1 LDFEEFR
8 EQFKD
13 DIAERLYGDGYG
25 SMEFQDQETRKVNE
39 KYESTCI
46 KPEGSNVGV
55 NLNVEAAYKAYQDGT
70 PYDEIVDSTIKVV
83 ENGFDN
89 MPRGDFEQIKNYD
102 TAKERL
108 TMEVVAISGN
118 EEMLANLPHKEMED
132 MAVIYRL
139 DASDIAGQNASIVV
153 TNQMV
158 DSYGITPEQLHADAL
173 KNAPEIKPVVIEGMA
188 EVLAKQMGVEDLE
201 MLGLNIPPEQEKIF
215 VASVEGNVHG
225 AGVIA
230 YTDFM
235 DQAAER
241 VGGDFYLLP
250 SSRHEVLLVPD
261 DGTIDLKS
269 LENMVREV
277 NATTVSAED
286 KLTDSVYHY
295 DSQEKVFELAEKYV
309 DRQRDIDKA
318 ETAEKEAVKP
328 DPEVPPKDPVAP
340 DIKASVDKAEAK
352 AEGKETE
359 PTERK
364 SVLADLKAKKEQV
377 AAQPRKEV
385 DKSKHKSQE
394 R

>member
-1 LDFEEFR
+1 
-8 EQFKD
+8 
-13 DIAERLYGDGYG
+13 
-25 SMEFQDQETRKVNE
+25 
-39 KYESTCI
+39 
-46 KPEGSNVGV
+46 
-55 NLNVEAAYKAYQDGT
+55 
-70 PYDEIVDSTIKVV
+70 
-83 ENGFDN
+83 
-89 MPRGDFEQIKNYD
+89 
-102 TAKERL
+102 
-108 TMEVVAISGN
+108 
-118 EEMLANLPHKEMED
+118 
-132 MAVIYRL
+132 
-139 DASDIAGQNASIVV
+139 
-153 TNQMV
+153 MV

-188 EVLAKQMGVEDLE
+188 QVLAKQMGVEDLE

-309 DRQRDIDKA
+309 DRQHDIDKA
-318 ETAEKEAVKP
+318 ETAEKDAVKP

-352 AEGKETE
+352 AEEKETE